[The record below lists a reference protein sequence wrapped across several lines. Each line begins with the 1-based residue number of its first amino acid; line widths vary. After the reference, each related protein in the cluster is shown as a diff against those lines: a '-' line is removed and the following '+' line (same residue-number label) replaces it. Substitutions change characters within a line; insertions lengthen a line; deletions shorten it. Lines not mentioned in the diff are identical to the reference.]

1 MDKQTN
7 AGSDRRRRTS
17 GLVLNPVQVGLAV
30 GCIAVALLI
39 VFGLG
44 VIIGMWY
51 QASGHISTYADAM
64 PAAGERSTATRDS
77 GNNVP
82 DVTFYS
88 TLTASEAAPA
98 SLPPPPAAAREAQ
111 EALGSSVYS
120 PVPPPVAPHTPE
132 PATGDTQPQPPPEP
146 AVDGTQP
153 LAQPPRTA
161 SLLSALPAEPLYS
174 VQVGSFRVADQAE
187 TLRQRLVRKGYDV
200 RVRLSMIPGQGPW
213 YRVRVGQFSTRAE
226 AEGAA
231 RRLHSQERIPV
242 MVAVE

>member
-7 AGSDRRRRTS
+7 AESSRRRRTS

-30 GCIAVALLI
+30 GFIAVALLI

-51 QASGHISTYADAM
+51 QASGHISPYADAM
-64 PAAGERSTATRDS
+64 PAAEERPPAAPDS
-77 GNNVP
+77 GSTSP

-88 TLTASEAAPA
+88 TLTTSETAPA
-98 SLPPPPAAAREAQ
+98 PLLSPLSTSGEAQ
-111 EALGSSVYS
+111 EASAS
-120 PVPPPVAPHTPE
+120 PAPPAAPFPPVPPVAPPPPE
-132 PATGDTQPQPPPEP
+132 PATGATPPLAPPSSEAVSKPLPPPTEP
-146 AVDGTQP
+146 F
-153 LAQPPRTA
+153 
-161 SLLSALPAEPLYS
+161 YS
-174 VQVGSFRVADQAE
+174 VQVGSFRVAEQAE

-200 RVRLSMIPGQGPW
+200 RVRLSMVPGQGAW
-213 YRVRVGQFSTRAE
+213 YRVRVGQFSTRAA
-226 AEGAA
+226 AEGVA